1 MEQRDLELINKYKN
15 SDNQLGKLYNEHV
28 DFEKQLDQY
37 NNKSYLTANDE
48 MQRKMLQKKKL
59 LGRDQIETILA
70 KYRKTEK
77 LS

>member
-1 MEQRDLELINKYKN
+1 MEQRDLELIDKYKN
-15 SDNQLGKLYNEHV
+15 SDNHLGKLYNEHV

-48 MQRKMLQKKKL
+48 MQRKTLQKKKL

>member
-1 MEQRDLELINKYKN
+1 MEQRDLELIKKHKN

>member
-15 SDNQLGKLYNEHV
+15 SDDLLGKLYDEHV
-28 DFEKQLDQY
+28 DFEKQLDEF
-37 NNKSYLTANDE
+37 NNKSYLSADDE
-48 MQRKMLQKKKL
+48 MQRKMIQKKKL